1 MLTATLSNIRRYIH
15 NYKSLLWLGLA
26 CLFAEL
32 GYAILNLSALP
43 MYVKFSLDRGAEWG
57 LIFSTF
63 LLTEAISRP
72 PAGALGDRI
81 GRKPLMIAG
90 PLITACSAYLTII
103 LHGPYVIF
111 GLIGLRAIDGI
122 GSGALWT
129 SAFAAVGDVV
139 GEKNR
144 SAAMSILNVTY
155 MGGLALGFVMGGAAN
170 DLFGTY
176 TASFYLVSILLILS
190 AFVMIVFLPRNLGK
204 GHHTEPLHGEAL
216 ELPALEDTTEFKFT
230 HLLRSFREVPDMV
243 VLALVTFLGMG
254 MLTPIVKLYAVE
266 HLGMTEIQFGIL
278 VAPVAGAMGIFA
290 VPMGRLGDKFGKCT
304 AVAYGILFSA
314 VAMWVVALSRSVII
328 LAAAAVVI
336 GLGFTVAFPAW
347 NALVVTVTPRERR
360 GEVLGAVGLA
370 QGLAAIV
377 GASIGA
383 FVYSSDVLSFPRLGI
398 VNYNV
403 PFWLSAALLTIGS
416 IITFLWTCKRHVH
429 LEPNGLVTDRQ
440 RRNVTLLAI
449 LGLLVLASWIGYRYT
464 TPEPPD
470 RVAWEWV
477 QDLVNGKQQ
486 KALRL
491 ASNQHSAGCDG
502 RKATRQIGDTYRAWR
517 IKKQARYTVMIPD
530 QVTDDR
536 ADIPVKFIFPG
547 GKTVVQH
554 IILHKEGPDRWK
566 VCSVMDK

>member
-1 MLTATLSNIRRYIH
+1 MAFTLSNIRRYIH
-15 NYKSLLWLGLA
+15 DYKSLLWLGLA

-43 MYVKFSLDRGAEWG
+43 MYVKFSLNRGAEWG
-57 LIFSTF
+57 IILSTF
-63 LLTEAISRP
+63 LLTEALSRP

-90 PLITACSAYLTII
+90 PLITAGTAYLTIV

-111 GLIGLRAIDGI
+111 GLIGLRAIDGL

-144 SAAMSILNVTY
+144 SAAMSVLNVTY

-170 DLFGTY
+170 ELFGTY

-190 AFVMIVFLPRNLGK
+190 AFVMIVFLPRSLGK
-204 GHHTEPLHGEAL
+204 GHHAEPLHGEAM
-216 ELPALEDTTEFKFT
+216 ELPALEDPTEFKFT

-266 HLGMTEIQFGIL
+266 HLGMTETQFGLL

-290 VPMGRLGDKFGKCT
+290 VPLGRLGDKFGKCT

-314 VAMWVVALSRSVII
+314 IAMWVVALFRSIVI
-328 LAAAAVVI
+328 LGAAAVVI

-403 PFWLSAALLTIGS
+403 PFWLSAALLTAGS
-416 IITFLWTCKRHVH
+416 IVTFLWTCKRHAH
-429 LEPNGLVTDRQ
+429 IEPNGLVTDRQ
-440 RRNVTLLAI
+440 RRNVVILAI
-449 LGLLVLASWIGYRYT
+449 AGLLVLASWIGYRYT

-477 QDLVNGKQQ
+477 KYLASGKQQ

-491 ASNQHSAGCDG
+491 TSDEPAAGCDG
-502 RKATRQIGDTYRAWR
+502 SLATRINVNTYRSWR
-517 IKKQARYTVMIPD
+517 IKKQARYTVMLPD

-536 ADIPVKFIFPG
+536 ADVPVKFTFPG
-547 GKTVVQH
+547 GKTIVQH
-554 IILHKEGPDRWK
+554 IILYKTGSKQWK
-566 VCSVMDK
+566 VCRVMSK